1 MKKILL
7 IILMALLHTVSNA
20 QFVGKLEFMPKDCES
35 TGKCTL
41 IYDFGYIDP
50 MKVGWQANAGLV
62 TDGATIP
69 FWAKPF
75 IGGSFEKEFI
85 KAAVIHDW
93 YCDRS
98 VRAWTQTHR
107 VFYDALLASG
117 VDSVKAKM
125 MYYAVLVGGPKW
137 IDLIKGNECKVGG
150 GCINNV
156 NGNTS
161 LPDGNILNRTASEK
175 YIFRKARYSEPNV
188 ISDTAAVKL
197 IIEANNAITP
207 EELENLAKTRNPT
220 DLYFK
225 NGSSI
230 RYQDKSSNL
239 PTE

>member
-1 MKKILL
+1 M
-7 IILMALLHTVSNA
+7 LHSASNA
-20 QFVGKLEFMPKDCES
+20 QFVGKLELTPKDCES
-35 TGKCTL
+35 TGRCTL
-41 IYDFGYIDP
+41 VYDFGFIDP
-50 MKVGWQANAGLV
+50 MKVGWQASAGLA

-93 YCDRS
+93 YCDRT

-117 VDSVKAKM
+117 VDSVKAKI

-137 IDLIKGNECKVGG
+137 IELIKGNECKVGG
-150 GCINNV
+150 AGACINNV

-161 LPDGNILNRTASEK
+161 FPDGNILNRASGEK
-175 YIFRKARYSEPNV
+175 YIFRKARYSEPAV
-188 ISDTAAVKL
+188 ISDTAAVKS

-207 EELENLAKTRNPT
+207 EALEDLAKSRNPN

>member
-7 IILMALLHTVSNA
+7 AILVTMLHTVSNA

-41 IYDFGYIDP
+41 VYDFGYIDP

-75 IGGSFEKEFI
+75 IGGSFEKDFI

-107 VFYDALLASG
+107 VFYDALIASG
-117 VDSVKAKM
+117 VDSIKAKM

-137 IDLIKGNECKVGG
+137 LDLIKGKECKVGET
-150 GCINNV
+150 CINNV
-156 NGNTS
+156 NGNTR
-161 LPDGNILNRTASEK
+161 LPDGNILNRTTDEK
-175 YIFRKARYSEPNV
+175 YIYRKARYGEPAV
-188 ISDTAAVKL
+188 ISDITAVKSL
-197 IIEANNAITP
+197 IEANNAITP
-207 EELENLAKTRNPT
+207 EALEDLAKTRNPN

-225 NGSSI
+225 NGNSI
-230 RYQDKSSNL
+230 FYQDNSSSFQR
-239 PTE
+239 E